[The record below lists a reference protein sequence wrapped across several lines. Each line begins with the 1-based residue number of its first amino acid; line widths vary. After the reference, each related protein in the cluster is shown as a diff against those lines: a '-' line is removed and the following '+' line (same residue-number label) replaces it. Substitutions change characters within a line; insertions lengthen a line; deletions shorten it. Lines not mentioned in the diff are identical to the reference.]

1 MSHPQGSPHAAR
13 RGAAEPPPYGP
24 YAPDG
29 DYGQSDPYGPHGGLG
44 GHGLGSRPGQG
55 QGQGGSGTYAGYEA
69 YVPRQTSAPPGTAAP
84 PPSATVL
91 TGVVHPSYDGHP
103 YEGCA
108 PAVAVPSEEEE
119 PEDTFRSGPF
129 SALDDEPDGE
139 PPDGLHGEAPPPG
152 RAGARRAGRRKRAA
166 RAAPRQ
172 GGDPLRRLLPQA
184 LVVAFLAGGTSA
196 FVAGDKAVQ
205 LSVDGRPRTLHTFAD
220 DVEELLAD
228 EGMAVG
234 EHDIVAPGRHH
245 DLASGDQ
252 VIVRYGR
259 PVTLTLDGERR
270 QVWTTARTV
279 DGALR
284 QLGVRAEGAYL
295 SASRSAPIGRHGLN
309 LDVRTER
316 TLTFMADGRTR
327 TIRTNAATVREA
339 IAQAGITLDGEDTA
353 SVDPDS
359 FPRDG
364 QTVSIMRITGG
375 REVREVPI
383 DFTTERHDDPHLAKG
398 TEVVAQ
404 RGEKGVER
412 ITYALRTVNGVRQKP
427 RRVSSEIVRRPR
439 TQIIKVGTKKMPTSV
454 QGADGLNW
462 HGLAQC
468 EAGGR
473 PDAVDPSGT
482 YGGLYQFDVGTWQ
495 SLGGS
500 GRPQEASA
508 EEQTLRAKKLYVRRG
523 ASPWPVCGRKLHG

>member
-13 RGAAEPPPYGP
+13 RGAAEPSPYGP
-24 YAPDG
+24 YAPHEV
-29 DYGQSDPYGPHGGLG
+29 YGTSDPYGSH
-44 GHGLGSRPGQG
+44 GSRDVREP
-55 QGQGGSGTYAGYEA
+55 YEPYEA
-69 YVPRQTSAPPGTAAP
+69 YVPRQSSGSPGTAAE
-84 PPSATVL
+84 PPSGTVL
-91 TGVVHPSYDGHP
+91 TGVVHTPYDHHP
-103 YEGCA
+103 YEGYA
-108 PAVAVPSEEEE
+108 PAVVE
-119 PEDTFRSGPF
+119 PEPGEAGRSGPF
-129 SALDDEPDGE
+129 SGIDDEE
-139 PPDGLHGEAPPPG
+139 PPEDLYGEAPPPG
-152 RAGARRAGRRKRAA
+152 RAGGRRAGRRKRTAA
-166 RAAPRQ
+166 RQ
-172 GGDPLRRLLPQA
+172 HGDPLRRLLPQA

-196 FVAGDKAVQ
+196 FVAGDKAVE
-205 LSVDGRPRTLHTFAD
+205 LSVDGAPRTLHTFAD

-234 EHDIVAPGRHH
+234 DHDIVAPGRHH
-245 DLASGDQ
+245 DLATGDR

-284 QLGVRAEGAYL
+284 QLGVRADGAYL
-295 SASRSAPIGRHGLN
+295 SASRSAPIGRTGLD

-327 TIRTNAATVREA
+327 TIRTNAATVHEA
-339 IAQAGITLDGEDTA
+339 IEQAGISLRGEDTA

-364 QTVSIMRITGG
+364 QTISIMRITGG
-375 REVREVPI
+375 QEVREVPI
-383 DFTTERHDDPHLAKG
+383 DFTTERHDDPALTKG

-412 ITYALRTVNGVRQKP
+412 VTYALRTVNGVRQRP
-427 RRVSSEIVRRPR
+427 RKISSETVRKPR
-439 TQIIKVGTKKMPTSV
+439 TQIIRVGTKKMPTAV

-462 HGLAQC
+462 NGLAQC

-473 PDAVDPSGT
+473 PNAVDPSGT
-482 YGGLYQFDVGTWQ
+482 YGGLYQFDVRTWQ

-500 GRPQEASA
+500 GRPQDASA